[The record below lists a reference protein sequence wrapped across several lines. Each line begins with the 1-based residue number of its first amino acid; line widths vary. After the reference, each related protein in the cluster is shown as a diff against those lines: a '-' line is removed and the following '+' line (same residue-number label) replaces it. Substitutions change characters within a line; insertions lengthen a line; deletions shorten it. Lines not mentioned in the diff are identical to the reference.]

1 MKTYLNITRIIF
13 LLIISLYALYFVNFP
28 KIISDWVVVD
38 LLINYEGGFVRRGL
52 LGQLNLFFEKELNFS
67 NLLFSIII
75 ISVIYFINITATYLR
90 LPNNKN
96 RFFLFWAPGPRIRRP
111 DVGALKGNVSHT
123 SFVVTDGPAS
133 TEALGNL
140 GHHRCKRLRRP
151 KSILFFNDFLT
162 NFQIIYLKIH

>member
-75 ISVIYFINITATYLR
+75 ISVIYFIN
-90 LPNNKN
+90 
-96 RFFLFWAPGPRIRRP
+96 
-111 DVGALKGNVSHT
+111 
-123 SFVVTDGPAS
+123 
-133 TEALGNL
+133 
-140 GHHRCKRLRRP
+140 
-151 KSILFFNDFLT
+151 
-162 NFQIIYLKIH
+162 